1 MEKEIV
7 TLAISGVANALTSKD
22 SNHILAVSDDI
33 YDQTLEVRQST
44 LNTYLI
50 NRVDTIDEIITENEE
65 VIANSITDIN
75 ENLNTIDSSVK
86 SHKNLI
92 QEHTNTLNNLNAT
105 IDARITP
112 KIAGIIAN
120 APENYDTLL
129 EIAHYIE
136 TDSTRAAQI
145 LINIETLSKQVIQDK
160 GVITSYDDLVEAGH
174 YSGSYDNEKFVMFV
188 LVNNTEI
195 AQIKLKY
202 SNQQVFIEKRTKIDD
217 IWSEWNDIQHNTI
230 NLTFTQE
237 DTNYIAYYTGSSGS
251 LVIELPSEGTVT
263 ISGEIGLNGY
273 YELEN
278 GTLTGTSFTK
288 FLDMTG
294 ITSVKIVSN
303 VNPISAKIYT

>member
-33 YDQTLEVRQST
+33 YDEDLEVRQST
-44 LNTYLI
+44 LNTHLI
-50 NRVDTIDEIITENEE
+50 NRVDTIDD
-65 VIANSITDIN
+65 V
-75 ENLNTIDSSVK
+75 
-86 SHKNLI
+86 I
-92 QEHTNTLNNLNAT
+92 QEHTNTLNNLNTT
-105 IDARITP
+105 IDDRITP

-120 APENYDTLL
+120 APENYDTLV

-136 TDSTRAAQI
+136 EDNTRAAQI
-145 LINIETLSKQVIQDK
+145 LTNIQTLSKQVIQDK

-202 SNQQVFIEKRTKIDD
+202 SNQQIFIEKRTKIDD
-217 IWSEWNDIQHNTI
+217 VWSEWNDVQHNTI
-230 NLTFTQE
+230 NLTFSQE
-237 DTNYIAYYTGSSGS
+237 GTNYIAYYTGSSGS
-251 LVIELPSEGTVT
+251 LIIELPSEGIVT
-263 ISGEIGLNGY
+263 ISGEVGLNGY

-278 GTLTGTSFTK
+278 GTLTGVSFTK

-303 VNPISAKIYT
+303 VNPTSAKIYT